1 MSKKGLSKTIKIDE
15 AKLNRIIKESVA
27 SVLGEAEITQ
37 EFTANDSVMLMR
49 ELAKRLRAV
58 INEFSEGDDD
68 FVYKIK
74 HQIALVDSNLSS
86 DFLHYFYNIDEGIDA
101 LNDIAFE
108 VENEIS

>member
-37 EFTANDSVMLMR
+37 EFTANDSVMLIR

-58 INEFSEGDDD
+58 INEFSEDDD